1 MSGEGRR
8 KLSCMITEV
17 SGLKID
23 FVVGLFDLPVNC
35 KKPFCESWLEY
46 MTREVYFC
54 ESSKQK
60 LIHEI

>member
-8 KLSCMITEV
+8 KLSSMITEV

-35 KKPFCESWLEY
+35 KKPFLQIMIGIYDSRSVL
-46 MTREVYFC
+46 
-54 ESSKQK
+54 
-60 LIHEI
+60 L

>member
-8 KLSCMITEV
+8 KLSSMITEV

-35 KKPFCESWLEY
+35 RKPFCES
-46 MTREVYFC
+46 
-54 ESSKQK
+54 
-60 LIHEI
+60 